1 MEWYYANANGEQCGP
16 HTDAE
21 LEKLITD
28 KTVNANT
35 MVWSEGMADWQ
46 PARDTPLRPKFP
58 ASLPPPIIQALPT
71 GTGGTQ
77 VQPSAP
83 ALSAPQSGKKRVFPG
98 QAEYVE
104 EVAQHVEN
112 LLKLEKLETQRVADS
127 SAVIVQGAQTGSK
140 WQKGLRKVAGLELAV
155 TVAVAAKG
163 NNLEMVIGAGKWM
176 DKAIGGVVGFA
187 LFAPVWL
194 STGWGIYVQQKLFN
208 KIETEV
214 EQYLAAR
221 N

>member
-16 HTDAE
+16 HAE
-21 LEKLITD
+21 PDIDKLIGD
-28 KTVNANT
+28 KTINANT

-46 PARDTPLRPKFP
+46 PARDTALRPKFP
-58 ASLPPPIIQALPT
+58 ASLPPPMIRTSPAAT
-71 GTGGTQ
+71 SGTEIP
-77 VQPSAP
+77 PSTPAP
-83 ALSAPQSGKKRVFPG
+83 SAPQSGKKRVFPG

-104 EVAQHVEN
+104 EVAQYVEN
-112 LLKLEKLETQRVADS
+112 LLKQEKLDTQRVADTG
-127 SAVIVQGAQTGSK
+127 AVIVQGAQAGSK

-155 TVAVAAKG
+155 TVAVSAKG
-163 NNLEMVIGAGKWM
+163 NNLELVIGAGKWM

-187 LFAPVWL
+187 LFAPVWI
-194 STGWGIYVQQKLFN
+194 STGWGIYVQQKLFK